1 MKHSIDES
9 DFCKGPICPFAS
21 YYQFFREM
29 MFALTKEG
37 TFVLLHDERNPI
49 FLRNALDGKSQ
60 EGLWPFLLQSI
71 PQNKKANIGS
81 ISVQEIVGSIE
92 NSSNRSDWIIEFK
105 KKYGIV

>member
-71 PQNKKANIGS
+71 PQSKRANIGR
-81 ISVQEIVGSIE
+81 ITVQEMVGVIE
-92 NSSNRSDWIIEFK
+92 VSGRHADWIGEFK
-105 KKYGIV
+105 KKYRIE